1 MKAYFWDALAGRAAA
16 LPVKGRAYEILLKKS
31 ITRMR
36 CAVFCAA
43 FKNKIILMLAM
54 SITSRFTI
62 AACRPLRAAALPAIA
77 AHIVFYALIIPLR
90 RR

>member
-16 LPVKGRAYEILLKKS
+16 LPVKGSAYEILLKKS

-77 AHIVFYALIIPLR
+77 AHIVF
-90 RR
+90 